1 MVSVHYT
8 GTLQSDGS
16 KFDSSRDRPGTFE
29 FQVGVGQVIKGWDQ
43 GIVGMKR
50 DELCILRCRSD
61 YAYGSTGS
69 PPKIPGGATL
79 DFEVEL
85 FDWWEKDK
93 DIWEMSTQEKVEK
106 AEKCKEDGN
115 AKFKA
120 GQFDSSIVAYEKG
133 LSFVKDIFDEVG
145 GGAPEDAV
153 LAKPVAVA
161 LSLNVAQAKLKGNGD
176 LKSAIEDC
184 NFAIKLEASNTKAF
198 FRRAQIHTKKADFQ
212 SAKSDLQRLLEID
225 PKNSDAEA
233 ELKRVT
239 VNEAKA
245 VKAEKAMFSKMFS

>member
-1 MVSVHYT
+1 
-8 GTLQSDGS
+8 
-16 KFDSSRDRPGTFE
+16 
-29 FQVGVGQVIKGWDQ
+29 
-43 GIVGMKR
+43 
-50 DELCILRCRSD
+50 
-61 YAYGSTGS
+61 
-69 PPKIPGGATL
+69 
-79 DFEVEL
+79 
-85 FDWWEKDK
+85 
-93 DIWEMSTQEKVEK
+93 MSTQEKVEK

-198 FRRAQIHTKKADFQ
+198 FRRAQ
-212 SAKSDLQRLLEID
+212 
-225 PKNSDAEA
+225 DAEA